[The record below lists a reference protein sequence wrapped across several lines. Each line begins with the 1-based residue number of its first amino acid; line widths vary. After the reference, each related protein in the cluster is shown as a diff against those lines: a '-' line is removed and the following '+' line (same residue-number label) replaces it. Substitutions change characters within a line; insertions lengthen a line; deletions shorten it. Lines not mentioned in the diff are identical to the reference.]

1 MVWLAPRLLVGSF
14 IVASCGLANAG
25 GALDYVPTQGGL
37 PLNDVLLGRSERR
50 DYKGSFRFFFAL
62 NPAID
67 QYVSGSML
75 GNGGVWESGLNDLFE
90 ALAAEARLQP
100 RGHGQPVKAADSAGT
115 PLVLD
120 VGTNIGA
127 FGLFVASLGYHLYAF
142 EMQERI
148 FTLVELSRRVNGYHR
163 MTIFH
168 TALWNETGHE
178 VKFTPSVGN
187 FGGTTVMNNVGEVS
201 MRTSRLEEYVPQ
213 SAQIFFMKVDVEN
226 AEEYVLSGFADTL
239 ASGRVKHMVMETRS
253 NQASLVGWFYDIGF
267 SCGLYDRKPVPK
279 TEFIERIT
287 ALANGAYT
295 DIYCKFVGKP
305 GLPLEAAE
313 KRRPGTRRMAL
324 DGVYTPGNGW
334 R

>member
-14 IVASCGLANAG
+14 IVASFVLANAG

-37 PLNDVLLGRSERR
+37 PLKDVLLGRSERR

-67 QYVSGSML
+67 QYVSKSML

-90 ALAAEARLQP
+90 ALVAEARLQP
-100 RGHGQPVKAADSAGT
+100 RGHGQPKTTAVAST

-127 FGLFVASLGYHLYAF
+127 FGLFVASLGYHLYGF
-142 EMQERI
+142 EMQERM

-163 MTIFH
+163 MTLFH

-178 VKFTPSVGN
+178 VKFTPAVGN
-187 FGGTTVMNNVGEVS
+187 FGGTTLMNNAGEVS
-201 MRTSRLEEYVPQ
+201 MRTSRLDEFVPQ
-213 SAQIFFMKVDVEN
+213 SAEVFFMKVDVEN

-239 ASGRVKHMVMETRS
+239 ASGRVKHVVMETRS
-253 NQASLVGWFYDIGF
+253 NQAALVGWFYDIGF
-267 SCGLYDRKPVPK
+267 SCGLYDRKLVPK
-279 TEFIERIT
+279 TDFIGRI
-287 ALANGAYT
+287 ASLANGAYA
-295 DIYCKFVGKP
+295 DIYCKFAGKP
-305 GLPLEAAE
+305 GASKKLRL
-313 KRRPGTRRMAL
+313 GTRMAL
-324 DGVYTPGNGW
+324 EGVYTPGGGW

>member
-1 MVWLAPRLLVGSF
+1 MF
-14 IVASCGLANAG
+14 H
-25 GALDYVPTQGGL
+25 
-37 PLNDVLLGRSERR
+37 RS
-50 DYKGSFRFFFAL
+50 
-62 NPAID
+62 
-67 QYVSGSML
+67 
-75 GNGGVWESGLNDLFE
+75 GGVWEGGLNDLYE
-90 ALAAEARLQP
+90 TLAAEAHLQP
-100 RGHGQPVKAADSAGT
+100 RGHGQLVKAANSAGT

-120 VGTNIGA
+120 VGTHIGA

-163 MTIFH
+163 MAMFH
-168 TALWNETGHE
+168 TALWIGFRSIETGYE

-253 NQASLVGWFYDIGF
+253 NRASLVGWFYDIGF
-267 SCGLYDRKPVPK
+267 SCGLYDNDDGLVIRNTTGVDNHLVVDMATLPILEQMKLARSAG
-279 TEFIERIT
+279 TLIGQHGA
-287 ALANGAYT
+287 ALSHGMWMHPNSSLVEVDVQKQCSCYHNIARWNRLRYE
-295 DIYCKFVGKP
+295 
-305 GLPLEAAE
+305 LRHLS
-313 KRRPGTRRMAL
+313 
-324 DGVYTPGNGW
+324 N
-334 R
+334 